1 MSEAIELDEYQ
12 EESEMGSVNHSLAQG
27 KLTGLLINDERF
39 TVMPELS
46 LDVSQRDLNPFGL
59 KAKDELKSDICIY
72 PNSLWYS
79 KPKDTLRM
87 PEMPLLAI
95 EILSP
100 RQGINDIL
108 AKFEAYFSFGVKSCW
123 LVIPANESITV
134 YSKPDVFR
142 LFDTNDTDIVD
153 EVMDIHLPIQKVFR
167 KEVQKV
173 A

>member
-1 MSEAIELDEYQ
+1 
-12 EESEMGSVNHSLAQG
+12 
-27 KLTGLLINDERF
+27 
-39 TVMPELS
+39 
-46 LDVSQRDLNPFGL
+46 
-59 KAKDELKSDICIY
+59 
-72 PNSLWYS
+72 
-79 KPKDTLRM
+79 M